1 MRLFYYFNF
10 ERNYDVFMTFSLW
23 IMTLKSKSQCILLN
37 KNINFH
43 KNKTESNM
51 ENPTHSFRE
60 TCFSSYKNCKLKVKL
75 WWVGARDRKK
85 RAFFVSF
92 ILSEENFLTCFIA
105 MYSALNTLL
114 EYAYVYILK
123 NITSHTF

>member
-1 MRLFYYFNF
+1 
-10 ERNYDVFMTFSLW
+10 
-23 IMTLKSKSQCILLN
+23 
-37 KNINFH
+37 
-43 KNKTESNM
+43 M

-123 NITSHTF
+123 NITSYTF

>member
-37 KNINFH
+37 KNINFN

-75 WWVGARDRKK
+75 WWVGARERKK

-92 ILSEENFLTCFIA
+92 ILSEENFLTCFIS

-123 NITSHTF
+123 NITSYTF

>member
-23 IMTLKSKSQCILLN
+23 ITTLKSKSQCILLN
-37 KNINFH
+37 KNINFN

-51 ENPTHSFRE
+51 ENPTHTFRE

-75 WWVGARDRKK
+75 WWVGARERKK

-92 ILSEENFLTCFIA
+92 ILSEENFLTCFIS